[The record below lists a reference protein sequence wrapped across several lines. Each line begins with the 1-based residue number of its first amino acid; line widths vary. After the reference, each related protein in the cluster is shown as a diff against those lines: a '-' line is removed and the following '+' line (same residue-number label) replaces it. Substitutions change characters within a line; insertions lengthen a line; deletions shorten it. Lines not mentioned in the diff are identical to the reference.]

1 MIFRSFTSRFIV
13 AKRTAFWP
21 VLSADVKEKQVTMF
35 YFFRLEFVVKTL

>member
-35 YFFRLEFVVKTL
+35 YFIFLGWSSW